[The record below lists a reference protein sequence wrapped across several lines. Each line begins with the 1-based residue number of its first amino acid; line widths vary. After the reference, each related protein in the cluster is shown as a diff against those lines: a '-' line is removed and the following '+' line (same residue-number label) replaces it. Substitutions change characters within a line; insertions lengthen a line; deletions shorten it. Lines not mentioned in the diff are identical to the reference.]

1 MILLDTNVISELM
14 RPNPQTQ
21 VAEWLYA
28 QPLSCLFTSSITITE
43 IMYGLKRMP
52 EGNRKQAL
60 LIQFHQF
67 VENGFKQRIRVFG
80 YEEAIVAAQLRTLRD
95 DIGQPLSFADAQIA
109 AIARVH
115 DFAIATRN
123 IKDFENCGLHLI
135 NPFDVRSDKP

>member
-1 MILLDTNVISELM
+1 M
-14 RPNPQTQ
+14 
-21 VAEWLYA
+21 
-28 QPLSCLFTSSITITE
+28 
-43 IMYGLKRMP
+43 
-52 EGNRKQAL
+52 
-60 LIQFHQF
+60 LIQFYQF

-80 YEEAIVAAQLRTLRD
+80 YEEAIIAAQLRTSRD

-123 IKDFENCGLHLI
+123 IKDFENCGFCLI